1 MRTRKRREGFARRKG
16 FTLIEVMMAVVIL
29 TGVILGMA
37 HVTGKMLHTIAT
49 SDRSAAA
56 MELVSDRLEQ
66 VSLDPN
72 YEDLEDEYA
81 GTETGFPSLPGYTR
95 VTKIVRTGTSTKG
108 PDYKRI
114 TVTVNGPGLL
124 APISRTVTV
133 GAP

>member
-1 MRTRKRREGFARRKG
+1 
-16 FTLIEVMMAVVIL
+16 MMAVVIL

-37 HVTGKMLHTIAT
+37 RVTGKMLHTIAT
-49 SDRSAAA
+49 SDRTAAA

-66 VSLDPN
+66 VSLDPD
-72 YEDLEDEYA
+72 YEDLEDEYK
-81 GTETGFPSLPGYTR
+81 GTETGFPSLSGYTR
-95 VTKIVRTGTSTKG
+95 TTTIVHTGGGKSTG